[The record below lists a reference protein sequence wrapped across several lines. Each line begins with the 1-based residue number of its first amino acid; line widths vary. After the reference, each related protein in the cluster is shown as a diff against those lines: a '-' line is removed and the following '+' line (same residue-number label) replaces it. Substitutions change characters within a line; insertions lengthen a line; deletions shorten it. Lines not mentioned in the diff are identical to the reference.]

1 MIVEEK
7 KKGEINSN
15 KEEEEIN
22 RGRSYEMMSVLR
34 DRKEWNSRISEK
46 KRIGKGLWG
55 K

>member
-34 DRKEWNSRISEK
+34 DRKELNSRIFEK
-46 KRIGKGLWG
+46 KRIGKGL
-55 K
+55 